1 MSPEEFWLSNMS
13 NDNREECAASLAMRI
28 LGKKWTLLIICELL
42 MNQELYFSELQERI
56 KGNYGESMSAR
67 VLSESLKGLETNEI
81 VTRTVHSNTMPI
93 RVGYSLTA
101 KGEDFAVIFSV
112 LKGWGVKWGGI
123 EVKKCRSSA
132 CVHNSVP
139 VITIEEAKNLF
150 QAKQNTDT

>member
-1 MSPEEFWLSNMS
+1 MSKEDS
-13 NDNREECAASLAMRI
+13 EECAASLAMKI
-28 LGKKWTLLIICELL
+28 LGKKWTLFIICELL
-42 MNQELYFSELQERI
+42 MQQELYFSELQERI

-67 VLSESLKGLETNEI
+67 VLSESLKGLENNEV

-132 CVHNSVP
+132 CVHNAVP
-139 VITIEEAKNLF
+139 VIPIDEAKKLF
-150 QAKQNTDT
+150 QLKENIDT

>member
-1 MSPEEFWLSNMS
+1 MSDMTD
-13 NDNREECAASLAMRI
+13 NDREECAASLAMKI
-28 LGKKWTLLIICELL
+28 LGKKWTLFIICELL
-42 MNQELYFSELQERI
+42 MRQELYFSELQERI

-67 VLSESLKGLETNEI
+67 VLSESLKGLENNEV

-132 CVHNSVP
+132 CVHNAVP

-150 QAKQNTDT
+150 QEKESNET

>member
-1 MSPEEFWLSNMS
+1 MT
-13 NDNREECAASLAMRI
+13 DDGREECAASLAMKI
-28 LGKKWTLLIICELL
+28 LGKKWTLFIICELL
-42 MNQELYFSELQERI
+42 MRQELYFSELQERI

-67 VLSESLKGLETNEI
+67 VLSESLKGLENKQV

-93 RVGYSLTA
+93 RVGYSLTP

-132 CVHNSVP
+132 CVHNAVP
-139 VITIEEAKNLF
+139 VITIE
-150 QAKQNTDT
+150 QAKKFFQLKENHET